1 MAAGG
6 AAGLLLVMLLTMPG
20 TRAKNCEEGEYFHE
34 GHCCVSCPA
43 GTFAAE
49 HCSAPHLRGKCHPCK
64 EGESYTAHENGL
76 DECLSCRQCKD
87 DQVTVRPCTLTHNT
101 ECECKQGY
109 FCTDKSCEICQR
121 HNKMYPEGKEIDQNC
136 NATTGLGCDLPG
148 QGSTALSWVILPI
161 ILVVVMVLLFL
172 VFKKLKC
179 HKAASADKDVE
190 KSLKSEGGSESLILP
205 ERKTP
210 ASANNSVNPEDENCG
225 ESPESQAQISINL
238 EVEDT
243 SPEEDSALTEQGTIL
258 HGDWKHRVLR
268 WLRRIPESSLQ
279 SKPGQNSA
287 FHQNNLSNVSSIRT
301 PANHVVREQE
311 HRIIVKDLSQKERRV
326 CFEAFIKEVPPKNWR
341 QLMRTHLHD
350 NDIDKIIY
358 NFHNDIEEQSYQML
372 LIWRNTL
379 GEKQCI
385 IKLLS
390 ELKHIDRK
398 AYDNVV
404 NTLKSNNIISKAEA
418 TDKCL

>member
-6 AAGLLLVMLLTMPG
+6 AAALLLVMLLTMPG

-43 GTFAAE
+43 GTFAAQ
-49 HCSAPHLRGKCHPCK
+49 HCSAPHLGGKCHPCK

-121 HNKMYPEGKEIDQNC
+121 HNKMYPEGKEIDRNC
-136 NATTGLGCDLPG
+136 NATTGLGCDLPD
-148 QGSTALSWVILPI
+148 QGSTALSWIILPI
-161 ILVVVMVLLFL
+161 ILVVVVVLLIL
-172 VFKKLKC
+172 VFKMLKC
-179 HKAASADKDVE
+179 DKAASADKDVE

-210 ASANNSVNPEDENCG
+210 APANNSMNPEGENCG
-225 ESPESQAQISINL
+225 ESPESQAQININL

-287 FHQNNLSNVSSIRT
+287 FHQNNLSDVSSIRT
-301 PANHVVREQE
+301 PANRVVREPE
-311 HRIIVKDLSQKERRV
+311 HQIIVKDLSQKERRV

-404 NTLKSNNIISKAEA
+404 NTLKSNNIISKVEA
-418 TDKCL
+418 TD

>member
-20 TRAKNCEEGEYFHE
+20 TRAKNCQEGEYFHE

-49 HCSAPHLRGKCHPCK
+49 HCSVPHLRGKCHPCK

-121 HNKMYPEGKEIDQNC
+121 HNKMYPEGKEIDRNC
-136 NATTGLGCDLPG
+136 NVTTGLGCDLPN

-161 ILVVVMVLLFL
+161 ILVVVMILLFL

-179 HKAASADKDVE
+179 DKAASADKDVE

-210 ASANNSVNPEDENCG
+210 ASANNSMNPEDENCG
-225 ESPESQAQISINL
+225 ESLESQEQININL

-243 SPEEDSALTEQGTIL
+243 SPEEESALTEQGTIL
-258 HGDWKHRVLR
+258 HGDRKHRVLR

-301 PANHVVREQE
+301 PANCVVREPE

-350 NDIDKIIY
+350 NDIDRIIY

-372 LIWRNTL
+372 LIWKNTL

>member
-1 MAAGG
+1 
-6 AAGLLLVMLLTMPG
+6 MLLTMPG
-20 TRAKNCEEGEYFHE
+20 TQAKNCEEGEYFHE

-43 GTFAAE
+43 GTFAAQ
-49 HCSAPHLRGKCHPCK
+49 HCSAPHSRGKCHPCK

-76 DECLSCRQCKD
+76 DECLSCKQCKD
-87 DQVTVRPCTLTHNT
+87 DQVTVKPCTLTHNT
-101 ECECKQGY
+101 ECQCKQGY

-121 HNKMYPEGKEIDQNC
+121 HSKMYPEGKEIDQNC
-136 NATTGLGCDLPG
+136 NATTGLGCDLPD
-148 QGSTALSWVILPI
+148 QGSTTVFWVILPMFLAVAVI
-161 ILVVVMVLLFL
+161 VLLFL

-179 HKAASADKDVE
+179 GKAPSTDRDVE
-190 KSLKSEGGSESLILP
+190 KSLKSEGSSESLILP
-205 ERKTP
+205 KRETP
-210 ASANNSVNPEDENCG
+210 APANNSMNPEGESCG
-225 ESPESQAQISINL
+225 ESPESQAQTNINL
-238 EVEDT
+238 EAEDA
-243 SPEEDSALTEQGTIL
+243 SPEEDSALTEQDTSL

-268 WLRRIPESSLQ
+268 RLRRIAESSFQ
-279 SKPGQNSA
+279 SKPGQNFAS
-287 FHQNNLSNVSSIRT
+287 HQNNLSNVPSNGT
-301 PANHVVREQE
+301 PANRVVRKPKR
-311 HRIIVKDLSQKERRV
+311 RIIVKDLSQKERRV

-358 NFHNDIEEQSYQML
+358 NFNNDIEEQSYQML

-404 NTLKSNNIISKAEA
+404 NTLKSNNIISKVEA
-418 TDKCL
+418 TD